1 MKLNICV
8 VETLQPLILVQYPS
22 FETWEESSM
31 SGERPEA
38 EDEQVWCVAWL
49 SYLLRMNTS
58 NQSMVLTPP
67 PAFNHAL
74 TGADE
79 ILNSKELWQQM
90 EP

>member
-38 EDEQVWCVAWL
+38 EDEQV
-49 SYLLRMNTS
+49 
-58 NQSMVLTPP
+58 
-67 PAFNHAL
+67 
-74 TGADE
+74 
-79 ILNSKELWQQM
+79 
-90 EP
+90 